1 MGDVMGKYTEQAKL
15 AAVLD
20 YRSGKAGLRNVADR
34 HGVDFS
40 TLRQWVMGYEI
51 HGVAALKEKKPR
63 RYSSEFKLTV
73 LKRMNEERLSLR
85 QTAALFDIRQFGIIG
100 LWQRLHEEGTLTNSS
115 KPPDKTGRPRKM
127 PKPPPFVQSSSVD
140 DESRSRDDLLA
151 EVRQLRMEVDYLKKL
166 DALVQEKQRVA
177 QQKKRKS

>member
-1 MGDVMGKYTEQAKL
+1 MGKYTEQAKL

-115 KPPDKTGRPRKM
+115 KPPDKTGRPRKCLSHRLSFSPLPSTTSLARVM
-127 PKPPPFVQSSSVD
+127 ICSLRYGNCGW
-140 DESRSRDDLLA
+140 RSTT
-151 EVRQLRMEVDYLKKL
+151 
-166 DALVQEKQRVA
+166 
-177 QQKKRKS
+177 